1 MRPFVLNLI
10 DEVVSF
16 DSTNDEIEREL
27 NTERTFLKYKISLK
41 IMNRYRTWLLT
52 TSLLVRFVL
61 VGDSIRFGS

>member
-61 VGDSIRFGS
+61 VGDSIRLGS

>member
-27 NTERTFLKYKISLK
+27 NTERTFLKYKITLK

-61 VGDSIRFGS
+61 VGDSIRLGS